1 MDADEAASRLHRDAI
16 LIDDVCPL
24 LADKRY
30 LGWYREGGFT
40 AVAPTVA
47 IYENAWQTVKELGA
61 WHAFVARDPSCVIIR
76 RAADIETAKKAGQLG
91 LILHFQNTDPVEND
105 LNLVNAYKELGVG
118 VMQLCYNVQNRVG
131 AGATERG
138 DRGLSIFG
146 EAFVGR
152 CNEAGVIIDCS
163 HTARQTT
170 LDAIAASRQPVI
182 FSHANPK
189 GVFDTARN
197 IDDVQIKA
205 VADKGGVIG
214 VVGFP
219 QFLGSETRPSLD
231 RYIDHIAYLTNVAG
245 AEHVCLGIDYFRYQD
260 PVASE
265 AEARAMYDAAIS
277 SGKWTREA
285 YPPPPYYY
293 PEGIETPR
301 TMVNLTRRLLA
312 RGFDEKTIRQIYGLN
327 LLRVYRDVWGG

>member
-1 MDADEAASRLHRDAI
+1 MSAEQDADRLHEDAI

-30 LGWYREGGFT
+30 LGLYQEGGFT

-47 IYENAWQTVKELGA
+47 IYENAWQTLKELGA
-61 WHAFVARDPSCVIIR
+61 WHAFVARDPSLVVVR
-76 RAADIETAKKAGQLG
+76 RAADIEAAKKAGKLG

-118 VMQLCYNVQNRVG
+118 VMQLCYNVQNRIG

-138 DRGLSIFG
+138 DRGLSVFG
-146 EAFVGR
+146 EAFIAR
-152 CNEAGVIIDCS
+152 CNEAGVLIDCS

-189 GVFDTARN
+189 GVFDTPRN
-197 IDDVQIKA
+197 IDDVQIRA

-219 QFLGSETRPSLD
+219 QFLGNETRPTLD
-231 RYIDHIAYLTNVAG
+231 RYIDHIAYLINVAG
-245 AEHVCLGIDYFRYQD
+245 AEHVCLGIDYFRYQH
-260 PVASE
+260 PVATE
-265 AEARAMYDAAIS
+265 QDARAMYDAAIA

-301 TMVNLTRRLLA
+301 TIVNLTRRLLA
-312 RGFDEKTIRQIYGLN
+312 RDFDEMTIRQVYGLN